1 MPDDKGPGR
10 GGKLKT
16 GWFGGIDRTG
26 AVTGFDPATG
36 AAAAYDGDRQAKAA
50 CAAVAYAIA
59 RGDLRAV
66 QDISRIDIAG
76 ITVA

>member
-1 MPDDKGPGR
+1 MQVTVKVVSVFEGNL
-10 GGKLKT
+10 KLGLPNHLALIT
-16 GWFGGIDRTG
+16 L
-26 AVTGFDPATG
+26 FDPATG
-36 AAAAYDGDRQAKAA
+36 APKSYDGDTQAKAA

-66 QDISRIDIAG
+66 QDFSRMDITG